1 MRVSWVIW
9 SRKLTPFLFKAMM
22 CSYPIVSFPSP
33 TRRTY
38 CQGKHLL
45 LCEVFVLY
53 NEVIEIFDNIKIFLL
68 TAKKLELNRSQT
80 DNVSK
85 TFCFACVVDNFETPS
100 SQLDCTTL
108 THCGG
113 LMSRLT
119 KLAFVAKIVFP
130 VLLVCGLC
138 QQLDGALL
146 QSKDKGILVVS
157 QGKQFIIVIFF
168 NIS

>member
-53 NEVIEIFDNIKIFLL
+53 NEVIEIFYNIKIFLL
-68 TAKKLELNRSQT
+68 TAKKIELNRSQT

-113 LMSRLT
+113 LMWRLT
-119 KLAFVAKIVFP
+119 KLAFAAKIVFP
-130 VLLVCGLC
+130 LLL
-138 QQLDGALL
+138 
-146 QSKDKGILVVS
+146 ILPDVS
-157 QGKQFIIVIFF
+157 RLSYDC
-168 NIS
+168 N

>member
-1 MRVSWVIW
+1 
-9 SRKLTPFLFKAMM
+9 M

-100 SQLDCTTL
+100 SQLDCTIF

-113 LMSRLT
+113 LMSRADKAGLGN
-119 KLAFVAKIVFP
+119 KNRVSLIV
-130 VLLVCGLC
+130 GLWSMSAARC
-138 QQLDGALL
+138 SKAAIYIQGMLD
-146 QSKDKGILVVS
+146 VS
-157 QGKQFIIVIFF
+157 QAQRYIISIVYAIFA
-168 NIS
+168 